1 MQRHRPNRLLI
12 IVIAAGLGVL
22 TVAGL
27 AGPARA
33 LDALPPLTDAEK
45 ALTSVPGEP
54 NAPAVVLI
62 KRGEFLMAGYGQR
75 TASLSSSLHIQV
87 RLKILT
93 EEGKSNGEVAIGH
106 SDFQRLHGFH
116 GRTILPDGRVVP
128 VAADA
133 KFVRK
138 TSRSL
143 KTFTTAVAFP
153 AVQVGAILEYE
164 YELWFDSIFFL
175 EPWYFAEE
183 VPVRYS
189 EITFKTAPGVAAQA
203 WSRGPARVKIQR
215 QTDRT
220 SNGYITKAWAEGI
233 PSVPDDAYGPPY
245 QDLAAQML
253 MLPTSITTEYTR
265 DSLMESWPKT
275 CELIGRY
282 YDQARRKDGGV
293 AKQARAL
300 AASGSTAERAAA
312 LYRFVRDQIENDGY
326 IGVVADGDHGI
337 GKVLDDHKGDRAQ
350 KALLLQ
356 AMLAA
361 VKIDSRLVW
370 AADRDRGAIDPTLPN
385 PRWFDAVLVLL
396 DLDGKKVYL
405 DPTDRSLGFGRL
417 RPGYEGTP
425 ALIYDQKKPEG
436 VVLPETPY
444 DQNLERAEIDL
455 ALDAK
460 GRLTGTGTLRLS
472 GQKAWPKL
480 DWKADEA
487 KATEAWKK
495 WLEERFREF
504 QVTAVKVV
512 EAREEGKVTLTW
524 SLAQREEEVLGDEVT
539 LTPSVPLGPLAQ
551 PFVQPASSRRTGVVF
566 DTPYRQEVELRLRWP
581 EGWKLEAVPAEKNLA
596 GKAGGLSLD
605 VDSKPAERTLVY
617 KRRLDVTRRRLD
629 TSAEYEAVRSLFADV
644 EKNDAQKLVLVHK

>member
-1 MQRHRPNRLLI
+1 MNRHRLYRLLAT
-12 IVIAAGLGVL
+12 AAFGSLA
-22 TVAGL
+22 VAGL
-27 AGPARA
+27 TGPARA

-45 ALTSVPGEP
+45 ALTAVPGEP

-93 EEGKSNGEVAIGH
+93 DEGKSNGEVAIGH
-106 SDFQRLHGFH
+106 SDYQRLHGFH
-116 GRTILPDGRVVP
+116 GRTILPDGRIVP

-189 EITFKTAPGVAAQA
+189 EITFKTPLTVAAQA
-203 WSRGPARVKIQR
+203 WSRGPARVKVQR

-220 SNGYITKAWAEGI
+220 SNGYITKAWAENI
-233 PSVPDDAYGPPY
+233 PAVPDDAYGPPY

-253 MLPTSITTEYTR
+253 MLPTSYTTEYTR
-265 DSLMESWPKT
+265 DALMESWPKT
-275 CELIGRY
+275 CELIGRS
-282 YDQARRKDGGV
+282 YDQAIRKDGGV
-293 AKQARAL
+293 AKTARGL
-300 AASGSTAERAAA
+300 APSGSPRERAET

-326 IGVVADGDHGI
+326 IGVATDGDRGI
-337 GKVLDDHKGDRAQ
+337 GKVLDEHKGDRAQ

-361 VKIDSRLVW
+361 VKVDSHLVW
-370 AADRDRGAIDPTLPN
+370 AADRDRGAIDPALPN
-385 PRWFDAVLVLL
+385 PRWFDTVLVLL

-405 DPTDRSLGFGRL
+405 DPDDRSLGFGRL

-436 VVLPETPY
+436 VVLPAAPY
-444 DQNLERAEIDL
+444 EQNLERAEIDL

-472 GQKAWPKL
+472 GQKAYPKL

-487 KATEAWKK
+487 KATEAWKE
-495 WLEERFREF
+495 WLDKRFREF
-504 QVTAVKVV
+504 QVSAVKVV

-524 SLAQREEEVLGDEVT
+524 ALAQREEEVLGDEVT
-539 LTPSVPLGPLAQ
+539 LVPSVPLGPLAQ
-551 PFVQPASSRRTGVVF
+551 PFVQPATSRRSGVVF

-581 EGWKLEAVPAEKNLA
+581 EGWKLESAPKENNVA

-605 VDSKPAERTLVY
+605 VESKPAERSLVY
-617 KRRLDVTRRRLD
+617 KRRFDITQRRLD
-629 TSAEYEAVRSLFADV
+629 TSADYEAGRSLFADV
-644 EKNDAQKLVLVHK
+644 EKSDAQRVVLVHK